1 MRLLGIE
8 MAIGIDVGCIGNNS
22 MEQWGVSSS
31 CGGGGGGGPPAWLLQ
46 PEEEEDPQLPESVG
60 RGGSGGFVGVR
71 GSSGLG
77 KVSEAIFAT
86 AEILAAS
93 GASFWV
99 TTGPLTRQLFKG
111 AE

>member
-31 CGGGGGGGPPAWLLQ
+31 CGGGGGGGPPAWLLY

-93 GASFWV
+93 VASFWV
-99 TTGPLTRQLFKG
+99 MGLLFKG

>member
-1 MRLLGIE
+1 MRLLG
-8 MAIGIDVGCIGNNS
+8 IGIDVGCIGNNS

-31 CGGGGGGGPPAWLLQ
+31 CGGGGGGGPPAWLLY

-93 GASFWV
+93 GSSFWV
-99 TTGPLTRQLFKG
+99 MGQLFKG

>member
-1 MRLLGIE
+1 MRLLG
-8 MAIGIDVGCIGNNS
+8 IGIDVGCIGNNS

-31 CGGGGGGGPPAWLLQ
+31 CGGGGGGGPPAWLLY
-46 PEEEEDPQLPESVG
+46 PEEEEEDPQLPESVG

-93 GASFWV
+93 VASFWV
-99 TTGPLTRQLFKG
+99 MGLLFKG